1 MSDLSQAI
9 LLLPFSVTRHAIIIK
24 VQQIATI
31 TAWINVERDG
41 VYLALGIQLPNVVLQ
56 FPEGNNRSL
65 SDVNGRVVF
74 GGVVPWSEKVELLVS
89 INRIFKRQ
97 VNFEMIRL
105 NSSGEVHGSTRL
117 ACSQKTTFKRA
128 CLMIMKSWLV

>member
-74 GGVVPWSEKVELLVS
+74 GGVVPWSEKVELLAS

-97 VNFEMIRL
+97 VNFEMIPL
-105 NSSGEVHGSTRL
+105 TSSGEVQAL
-117 ACSQKTTFKRA
+117 
-128 CLMIMKSWLV
+128 LV

>member
-1 MSDLSQAI
+1 MSDLSQTV

-24 VQQIATI
+24 VQQIATV

-41 VYLALGIQLPNVVLQ
+41 VYLALGIQLPNVLLQ

-74 GGVVPWSEKVELLVS
+74 GGVVPWSEKVELLAS

-97 VNFEMIRL
+97 VNFEMIPL
-105 NSSGEVHGSTRL
+105 TSSGEVHGSTRL
-117 ACSQKTTFKRA
+117 TCSQKTAFKRA
-128 CLMIMKSWLV
+128 CLMIMKSLLK